1 MAGHSSV
8 YNFLVVLTT
17 GLGSFTYGFSS
28 AIIGS
33 IFGLPAFFSYFG
45 LTLTGA
51 DSAPIIGGSF
61 PVAFAAKPGD

>member
-1 MAGHSSV
+1 MKGHGSI

-17 GLGSFTYGFSS
+17 GLGSFTYGFNS

-33 IFGLPAFFSYFG
+33 IFGLPAFFTYFG

-51 DSAPIIGGSF
+51 ESAPIIGG
-61 PVAFAAKPGD
+61 